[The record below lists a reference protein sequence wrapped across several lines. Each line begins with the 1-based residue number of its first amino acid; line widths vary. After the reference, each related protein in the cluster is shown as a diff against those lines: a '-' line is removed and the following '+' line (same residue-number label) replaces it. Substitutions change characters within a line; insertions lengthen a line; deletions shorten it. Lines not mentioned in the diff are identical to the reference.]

1 MAKKAAA
8 KKAVGARA
16 RPGRGPVAGGGMP
29 VGVVRVTI
37 PGEIPIQVVRSL
49 EPADEF
55 AKRLN
60 LKPAKAAVRP
70 AAARRSAG
78 ALTAPAGQTSTPMDA
93 ETLARL
99 QAALAKYGPELW
111 AYPDVVAVGYGFKV
125 TEGKMT
131 AEPALCVQVL
141 HKFDDESIIPENR
154 LLPKTLGGFAIDVTT
169 QPRERAAVGNF
180 GQNSFTNNPLVKDN
194 QGRLTQGTLGAIV
207 FIDGFACAVS
217 NIHVWGSTIDR
228 EVYLPVSN
236 GGAGS
241 VPFGY
246 TLRAARSCDACTAVI
261 DGAVASYDNR
271 INFGAGPIV
280 IQQSAEPII
289 GELVWKCGG
298 MTGVTVGKVS
308 QVHSRDFGNGV
319 NAMYYTVTP
328 AGGNEVSRGGDS
340 GSIVVNAQ
348 GQAVGLL
355 WGGEPDNSGQPDYF
369 AMDPMPRIQQ
379 ELGFSW

>member
-1 MAKKAAA
+1 MAKKAAKKAAA
-8 KKAVGARA
+8 KKAARA
-16 RPGRGPVAGGGMP
+16 QAGPGGGVVVGGAMP
-29 VGVVRVTI
+29 VGVVRMTI

-49 EPADEF
+49 EPANEF

-60 LKPAKAAVRP
+60 VKPAKAVRRP
-70 AAARRSAG
+70 AAAG
-78 ALTAPAGQTSTPMDA
+78 QPVGTLTAPGQTSTPMDA
-93 ETLARL
+93 ETLSKL

-111 AYPDVVAVGYGFKV
+111 RYPDVVGVGYGFKV
-125 TEGKMT
+125 TKGAMT

-141 HKFDDESIIPENR
+141 HKINDESLIPTER
-154 LLPKTLGGFAIDVTT
+154 LIPKSLGGFAVDVTT

-180 GQNSFTNNPLVKDN
+180 GRNSFTNNPLV
-194 QGRLTQGTLGAIV
+194 GGMGTLGAIM
-207 FIDGFACAVS
+207 FIDGFACAIS

-228 EVYLPVSN
+228 EVYLPVAN
-236 GGAGS
+236 GGPGS

-246 TLRAARSCDACTAVI
+246 TLRTAPSCDACTAVI
-261 DGAVASYDNR
+261 DGDLADYDNR
-271 INFGAGPIV
+271 INFGAGPLV
-280 IQQSAEPII
+280 IQQSAEPVI

-298 MTGVTVGKVS
+298 MTGVTVGKVDKKF
-308 QVHSRDFGNGV
+308 SRNFNGM
-319 NAMYYTVTP
+319 NATYYTVNP
-328 AGGNEVSRGGDS
+328 AEPREVSRGGDS

-355 WGGEPDNSGQPDYF
+355 WGGERDDSGQADYF